1 MRHLWSE
8 ANIRVLK
15 LTQFIFILWTVL
27 KTKLVKR
34 RTYHCSVIVGLH
46 LTIWYSYPAIQHQHM
61 QKRSIIYKR
70 TLFQNWRCPPNGGD
84 LQIIQV
90 IGPWFSNET
99 NHGELGIPHFKKP
112 RSCRH
117 KVVEAPKIAAVSLFG
132 LEDTVGAHDV
142 VSSDFPDIPSVKSLY
157 HLAQLAMN
165 SYKVVPHPVLNG
177 LQSH

>member
-27 KTKLVKR
+27 KTKLVKKNIPLLR
-34 RTYHCSVIVGLH
+34 DCWFTFDH
-46 LTIWYSYPAIQHQHM
+46 LVFWHSYSTPTFAKKINNLQTDPFSELEVSA
-61 QKRSIIYKR
+61 KR
-70 TLFQNWRCPPNGGD
+70 D